1 MRMSLLAGAIALS
14 VGSIAAADTIRIRAD
29 EWLPYNGRSNL
40 RPPGYMI
47 EMAKAIAEAAGH
59 RIDYRHIP
67 WDDAL
72 AGVKAGTFDCVVGA
86 TVEEAP
92 GFALPSQPWGQ
103 SQSVAYTRADS
114 TLRVASEEDIK
125 ALRLAVL
132 PDYSYGEV
140 LDAWIAGEGAGSDRL
155 VTVDTG
161 VRASRAVLSYLIA
174 GKVDVV
180 VDDRNVILNT
190 LRDEG
195 LEGRVL
201 ERMAVGPADPIYI
214 ACTPADPRGATY
226 AALFDEGTRALRE
239 SGKLAEILAAYGLSD
254 WAEAQ
259 PTEAG
264 R

>member
-1 MRMSLLAGAIALS
+1 MRTLLIIGVFALGACAQ
-14 VGSIAAADTIRIRAD
+14 AAADTIRIRAD
-29 EWLPYNGRSNL
+29 EWLPYNGRSAL

-47 EMAKAIAEAAGH
+47 DMAKAIADAAGH
-59 RIDYRHIP
+59 QIDYRHIP

-86 TVEEAP
+86 TVDEAP
-92 GFALPSQPWGQ
+92 GFALPTQPWGQ

-114 TLRVASEEDIK
+114 RLRIESEDDIK

-180 VDDRNVILNT
+180 IDDRNVILNT

-195 LEGRVL
+195 LEGSVV
-201 ERMAVGPADPIYI
+201 ERIAVGPADPVYI
-214 ACTPADPRGATY
+214 ACTPADPRGAAY
-226 AALFDEGTRALRE
+226 AAMFDEGTRQLRE
-239 SGKLAEILAAYGLSD
+239 SGRLAEILAAYGLRD
-254 WAEAQ
+254 WLEGQ
-259 PTEAG
+259 GPEAG

>member
-1 MRMSLLAGAIALS
+1 MRTTAIAGLLA
-14 VGSIAAADTIRIRAD
+14 IAASATAVADTIRIRAD
-29 EWLPYNGRSNL
+29 EWLPYNGRSTL

-47 EMAKAIAEAAGH
+47 EMASAIAEAAGH
-59 RIDYRHIP
+59 RVDYRHIP

-72 AGVKAGTFDCVVGA
+72 AGVKDGSFDCVVGA

-92 GFALPSQPWGQ
+92 GFSMPTQPWGL
-103 SQSVAYTRADS
+103 SQSVAYTRSDS
-114 TLRVASEEDIK
+114 TLSVKTEEDVK

-132 PDYSYGEV
+132 PDYSYGDV

-180 VDDRNVILNT
+180 IDDRNVILNT

-195 LEGRVL
+195 LEGRVV
-201 ERMAVGPADPIYI
+201 ERLAVGPADPVYI
-214 ACTPADPRGATY
+214 ACTPADPRGAAY
-226 AALFDEGTRALRE
+226 AALFEEGTRVLRE
-239 SGKLAEILAAYGLSD
+239 SGKLAEILGRYGLPD
-254 WAEAQ
+254 WAEAAG
-259 PTEAG
+259 PEAS